1 MKEIGPKVLKVDGV
15 PVFVVLRY
23 DEYQRLLALAS
34 SSSIW
39 SGEELTDEELT
50 DAHSKDDL
58 VTSTA
63 DLSGLPSFGDE
74 AQVQILRDGLIP
86 HDVVVAAVHNHWSLV
101 RAWREYLGLNQLT
114 MAQRLGVSVEVYVSM
129 ESKFSQLP
137 LPSKIRLADGL
148 GIDVQQLVSGG
159 RRRHNDHE

>member
-34 SSSIW
+34 GSPTG
-39 SGEELTDEELT
+39 GEEPTDEEVT
-50 DAHSKDDL
+50 NACSKDDL

-63 DLSGLPSFGDE
+63 DLSELPSFGDE
-74 AQVQILRDGLIP
+74 AQVQILHDGLIP

-137 LPSKIRLADGL
+137 LPSKERLAGGL

-159 RRRHNDHE
+159 RRRRNDHE